1 MCIINYFIFIMI
13 SYIMHLSKLMTDIN
27 TNLDSNLENN
37 IITITFSET
46 LYQDYKGDIWND
58 YITLSLDFI
67 IKDNLITYNSNRFN
81 QKLDG
86 SLKDNN
92 ILLSEKR
99 NEEDIDVIYS
109 DMILVSEEVIN
120 YNYDKFI
127 KFVGEL
133 YDFYK
138 EEQMANID
146 IEKEEFINYIKEDLN
161 M

>member
-1 MCIINYFIFIMI
+1 
-13 SYIMHLSKLMTDIN
+13 MTDIN